1 VRSGEAET
9 AKKVA
14 EGDILA
20 PWSVADYNPDLTIPN
35 LTYTFQS

>member
-20 PWSVADYNPDLTIPN
+20 PWSVADYNRDLTIPD
-35 LTYTFQS
+35 LT